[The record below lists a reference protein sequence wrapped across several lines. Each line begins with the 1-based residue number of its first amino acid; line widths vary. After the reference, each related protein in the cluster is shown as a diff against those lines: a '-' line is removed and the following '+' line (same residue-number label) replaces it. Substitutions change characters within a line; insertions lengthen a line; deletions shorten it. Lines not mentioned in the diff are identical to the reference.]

1 MNRSMKHISLFAV
14 LLLYAGFVHA
24 QMQTPATDNPVRLRD
39 SALYLPIRLVPQDS
53 YSKELA
59 FFCKREWELE
69 KKTGVPMKF
78 RLGSVD
84 YVNTLEGKNQPM
96 RLPLPFVPLPR
107 GVRNV
112 PHKP

>member
-1 MNRSMKHISLFAV
+1 MKHISLFAV
-14 LLLYAGFVHA
+14 LLLYAGLSQGQVP
-24 QMQTPATDNPVRLRD
+24 MPAAGNPVRLTD
-39 SALYLPIRLVPQDS
+39 TVLYLPIRLVPQDT

-96 RLPLPFVPLPR
+96 RLPLPFVPLPS
-107 GVRNV
+107 GVRSV
-112 PHKP
+112 PHKL

>member
-14 LLLYAGFVHA
+14 LLLYAGLA
-24 QMQTPATDNPVRLRD
+24 QGQMQMPVAGNPIRLRD

-96 RLPLPFVPLPR
+96 RLPIPFAPLPS

-112 PHKP
+112 PHKL

>member
-24 QMQTPATDNPVRLRD
+24 QMQTPAADNPVRLRD

-53 YSKELA
+53 YRKELA

-84 YVNTLEGKNQPM
+84 YVNTLEGKHQPM
-96 RLPLPFVPLPR
+96 RLPLPFVPLPS

-112 PHKP
+112 PH

>member
-14 LLLYAGFVHA
+14 LLLYVGFA
-24 QMQTPATDNPVRLRD
+24 QGQMQMPTASNPIRLRD
-39 SALYLPIRLVPQDS
+39 SVLYLPIRLVASDT

-96 RLPLPFVPLPR
+96 RLPLPFVPLPS

-112 PHKP
+112 PHKL

>member
-1 MNRSMKHISLFAV
+1 MKHISLFAV
-14 LLLYAGFVHA
+14 LLLYAGLTHG
-24 QMQTPATDNPVRLRD
+24 QTQTPAASNPIQLRD
-39 SALYLPIRLVPQDS
+39 SALYLPIRLVPEDT
-53 YSKELA
+53 YSKSLA

-96 RLPLPFVPLPR
+96 RSPLPFVPLPS

-112 PHKP
+112 PHKL

>member
-1 MNRSMKHISLFAV
+1 MNRSMKHISLVAV
-14 LLLYAGFVHA
+14 LLLYAGFLHA
-24 QMQTPATDNPVRLRD
+24 QMQTPPAGNPVRLRD
-39 SALYLPIRLVPQDS
+39 STLYLPIRLVPS
-53 YSKELA
+53 NNYTKELA

-78 RLGSVD
+78 RLGNVD

-96 RLPLPFVPLPR
+96 RLPLPSAPLPS

-112 PHKP
+112 PHKL

>member
-14 LLLYAGFVHA
+14 LLLYVGLAQS
-24 QMQTPATDNPVRLRD
+24 QMQMPVAGNPVRLRD
-39 SALYLPIRLVPQDS
+39 SVLYLPIRLVPADT

-96 RLPLPFVPLPR
+96 RLPLPFVPLPS

>member
-1 MNRSMKHISLFAV
+1 
-14 LLLYAGFVHA
+14 
-24 QMQTPATDNPVRLRD
+24 
-39 SALYLPIRLVPQDS
+39 
-53 YSKELA
+53 
-59 FFCKREWELE
+59 LE

-96 RLPLPFVPLPR
+96 RLPIPSAPLPS

-112 PHKP
+112 PHKL

>member
-14 LLLYAGFVHA
+14 LLLYVGFA
-24 QMQTPATDNPVRLRD
+24 QGQMQMPTAGNPIRLRD
-39 SALYLPIRLVPQDS
+39 SVLYLPIRLVASDT

-96 RLPLPFVPLPR
+96 RLPLPFVPLPS

-112 PHKP
+112 PHKL